1 MFKYLLQFQMSEIPC
16 YVEHKMQRIYSELV
30 SEILFNLCLVLFPS
44 LPLHYKKSLQLS
56 VLLFFFFTSFS
67 SVFQK
72 QTEKSFL
79 ANVLPFVTQE
89 ACDQD

>member
-30 SEILFNLCLVLFPS
+30 SEILFNLRLVLFPS

-56 VLLFFFFTSFS
+56 VLLVFFSPPSPRCFRNRL
-67 SVFQK
+67 
-72 QTEKSFL
+72 EKAF
-79 ANVLPFVTQE
+79 
-89 ACDQD
+89 